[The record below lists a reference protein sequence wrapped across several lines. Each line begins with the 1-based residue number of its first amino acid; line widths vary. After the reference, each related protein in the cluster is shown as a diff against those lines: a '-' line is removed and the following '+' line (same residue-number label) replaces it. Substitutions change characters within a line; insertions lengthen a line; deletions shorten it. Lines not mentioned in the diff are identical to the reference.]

1 MNVSGGVK
9 VRSCWSAE
17 SEVVVVVVVVEI
29 ELEGGANAKVDGR
42 AKRMA
47 RVLIDVFIA
56 VFLFVDCCFDTSSVR
71 L

>member
-1 MNVSGGVK
+1 LNVSGGVK

-17 SEVVVVVVVVEI
+17 SEVVVVVVVEI

-56 VFLFVDCCFDTSSVR
+56 VFLFVDCCFDTASVR